1 MRYENICKDCKAGCC
16 DQSGSKVD
24 PENYCDRDQ
33 LYNGGGNV
41 EEQEIE
47 HGIDALGAALN
58 NLGDLASSAR
68 KVETQGKPVQ
78 AVKNILRK
86 IARCLLADAFKNDV
100 AHIIKSRASKAPQS
114 ISEHQGQ
121 CGEHRLIAGR
131 RHAIDCIFI
140 SKGQ

>member
-24 PENYCDRDQ
+24 PENHRDRDQ

-68 KVETQGKPVQ
+68 KVETQ
-78 AVKNILRK
+78 R
-86 IARCLLADAFKNDV
+86 
-100 AHIIKSRASKAPQS
+100 
-114 ISEHQGQ
+114 
-121 CGEHRLIAGR
+121 
-131 RHAIDCIFI
+131 
-140 SKGQ
+140 